1 MVMSNPDLYPGID
14 PGDPLEGSSHNIS
27 MPPHN
32 NTSIMYPTLGTESP
46 STNATTYVPFVS
58 TVSAVVAG
66 DCSAKFTM
74 QYRIYRIIIDVF
86 LVGIICIVGFIGNAL
101 CIAVLR
107 RDRERKNTTNWL
119 LQTLAFSDTLYLVA
133 CVLFQTVK
141 GINDYTNWFPW
152 INVAFPYM
160 EPYIWAFASIAQT
173 ITVWLVML
181 VTMDRYIAIC
191 KPLKTQM
198 RTLQRAKL
206 AVTIVIIAAVIY
218 NIPRFMERKI
228 VYLTD
233 SCTNTTIV
241 KSKKTALRENP
252 HYFLVY
258 KTILYFIFRAVGP
271 LITLI
276 GLNLQLINALQ
287 AVRRKHR
294 DMKRSPKNKD
304 NITLMLVV
312 VVSIFI
318 ICEIPDLIL
327 RVIVTIKEFTPAWQI
342 SLTRLRYANAI
353 TNMMLT
359 VNSSINFLIYCLI
372 GSKFRKIL
380 RQMCCGPIKGGGT
393 EISEIEPLNTRTTT
407 AATCG
412 TSVGPG
418 ALSNGTSTGGKRN
431 GMSKATGEDVAL

>member
-1 MVMSNPDLYPGID
+1 MSIPDV
-14 PGDPLEGSSHNIS
+14 N
-27 MPPHN
+27 
-32 NTSIMYPTLGTESP
+32 TLGEYLHNLTIQHNDTVMCKSSETA
-46 STNATTYVPFVS
+46 STIQCS
-58 TVSAVVAG
+58 TSGYISLVIASALVNSSVNSNITACG
-66 DCSAKFTM
+66 PKHTPH
-74 QYRIYRIIIDVF
+74 YRIYRIVIDVV
-86 LVGIICIVGFIGNAL
+86 LVGIVCIVGFIGNAL

-119 LQTLAFSDTLYLVA
+119 LQTLAFSDTLYLIA

-141 GINDYTNWFPW
+141 GINDYTDWFPW
-152 INVAFPYM
+152 LNMSFPYM

-198 RTLQRAKL
+198 RTLHRAKF
-206 AVTIVIIAAVIY
+206 AVSVVIITAIIY
-218 NIPRFMERKI
+218 NIPRFLERRI
-228 VYLTD
+228 VYIYD
-233 SCTNTTIV
+233 RCSNTTMV
-241 KSKKTALRENP
+241 KTTKTELREDP
-252 HYFLVY
+252 HYFLIY

-271 LITLI
+271 LIMLI
-276 GLNLQLINALQ
+276 GLNLRLINALR

-294 DMKRSPKNKD
+294 DMKRSPKNRD

-327 RVIVTIKEFTPAWQI
+327 RVIVTIKEFTPTWKI
-342 SLTRLRYANAI
+342 SIHKLRYANAI

-380 RQMCCGPIKGGGT
+380 QHMCCDPIKVRAPDIT
-393 EISEIEPLNTRTTT
+393 EIEHLNTNAASRISVSKHRSLNNG
-407 AATCG
+407 AATE
-412 TSVGPG
+412 
-418 ALSNGTSTGGKRN
+418 AKRN
-431 GMSKATGEDVAL
+431 GSKRCHSEDVGL